1 MLTMP
6 ERIRK
11 GIERVRKDRPLI
23 VKARIFDKGM
33 NRYGRILML
42 GGEMSLV
49 KWEELEAEAGIP
61 PTAYIPNVHLKCVD
75 EQED

>member
-11 GIERVRKDRPLI
+11 GIERVRKDRPLT

-42 GGEMSLV
+42 GVEMSLI
-49 KWEELEAEAGIP
+49 KWELGAGAGIP
-61 PTAYIPNVHLKCVD
+61 PTAYIPNVHLKYVD
-75 EQED
+75 EKEID